1 MTEKTKTALITG
13 ANRGLGFS
21 IAKGLAER
29 GNIKVLAAARS
40 KVDAENAARNIGH
53 GAVGVELNLLD
64 KPELRAQAIAQ
75 VLGPIDILINNAG
88 ILLPGE
94 APDCQRT
101 ELEQALQVNAIAPF
115 LLMQVL
121 GSLMQQRGWGRI
133 VNLTSGW
140 GTFYDGL
147 SGPMSY
153 SVSKAT
159 LNAMTVNMARALG
172 DKVKVNAACPGWV
185 RTDMGGPDA
194 PLSAEQ
200 GADTPIWLATLPDE
214 GPTGGLFRHRQP
226 LQW

>member
-1 MTEKTKTALITG
+1 MTERQKTALITG
-13 ANRGLGFS
+13 ANRGLGFF
-21 IAKGLAER
+21 IAKGLAEQ
-29 GNIKVLAAARS
+29 GNIRVLAAARNET
-40 KVDAENAARNIGH
+40 DAETAARAIGH

-64 KPELRAQAIAQ
+64 RPELRAQAIAQ

-88 ILLPGE
+88 ILLP
-94 APDCQRT
+94 ANALDCQRA
-101 ELEQALQVNAIAPF
+101 ELEQSLQVNAIAPF
-115 LLMQVL
+115 LLMQIL
-121 GSLMQQRGWGRI
+121 GSQMQQRGWGRI

-140 GTFYDGL
+140 GTFYDGFK
-147 SGPMSY
+147 GPTAY

-159 LNAMTVNMARALG
+159 LNAMTVNMARVLG

-185 RTDMGGPDA
+185 RTDMGGPEA